1 MPEDRPPTARELGNA
16 TAAHYIGILR
26 GSLITIC
33 AVVLAARSLGVVD
46 PALRVFAWIGCALLS
61 ALGVFLIRL
70 SVRRIAGLRAI
81 RSGDAP

>member
-1 MPEDRPPTARELGNA
+1 
-16 TAAHYIGILR
+16 
-26 GSLITIC
+26 
-33 AVVLAARSLGVVD
+33 
-46 PALRVFAWIGCALLS
+46 VFAWIGCALLS